1 MLDRNKVRTAII
13 INAMLLMITAVN
25 AAGNQPP
32 SDSLK
37 QAPAIG
43 QLRFDSVMLQIHGL
57 PDMTIAPA
65 IKMNKK
71 AEKFVEDY
79 LQRNIETL
87 DGIKSKSPTYFRV
100 INEVFTKYQLP
111 TELKYLAVIES
122 ELNTKARSKVGA
134 VGTWQFM
141 ASTARIMS
149 LKVNHKS
156 DERTHLYKS
165 TVAAARYLNDLYDI
179 FGDWLLVIA
188 AYNTGPGNV
197 MKAIKKSGSRDFWKL
212 QNFLPLETRL
222 HVKKFIGT
230 HYYFEGKGSVTT
242 LTKQEVSNHKSAM
255 MAFLVKQNTNTNT
268 LLDEKEVAKATT
280 SQPANETIPEVKLNG
295 EMTAVHDEE

>member
-1 MLDRNKVRTAII
+1 MLNRIQVRTALI
-13 INAMLLMITAVN
+13 INAMLLLVTTVN
-25 AAGNQPP
+25 AAGNQPT

-37 QAPAIG
+37 QLPVE

-57 PDMTIAPA
+57 PDMTVAPA
-65 IKMNKK
+65 IKLNKK
-71 AEKFVEDY
+71 AEKFVQDY
-79 LQRNIETL
+79 LTRNIETL
-87 DGIKSKSPTYFRV
+87 EYIKAKSPNYFRV
-100 INEVFTKYQLP
+100 INQVFTKYQLP

-122 ELNTKARSKVGA
+122 ELNTKARSRVGA
-134 VGTWQFM
+134 LGTWQLM
-141 ASTARIMS
+141 AQTARELQ
-149 LKVNHKS
+149 LKVNHKT

-165 TVAAARYLNDLYDI
+165 TVAAAKYLNDLYNI

-212 QNFLPLETRL
+212 QNYLPLETRL

-242 LTKQEVSNHKSAM
+242 LTKQEVITHRNAM
-255 MAFLVKQNTNTNT
+255 MAFLVKQNT
-268 LLDEKEVAKATT
+268 LLDEKEVAK
-280 SQPANETIPEVKLNG
+280 SSNQPVEEKIAEVKVNG
-295 EMTAVHDEE
+295 EMNLQED

>member
-1 MLDRNKVRTAII
+1 MLNTKQVRTALI
-13 INAMLLMITAVN
+13 INAMLLMVTVVKAD
-25 AAGNQPP
+25 GNQPS

-37 QAPAIG
+37 QSPATEH
-43 QLRFDSVMLQIHGL
+43 LRFDSVMLQFYGL
-57 PDMTIAPA
+57 PDMTLAPS

-79 LQRNIETL
+79 IEENEENL
-87 DGIKSKSPTYFRV
+87 EEIKAKSANAFRI
-100 INEVFTKYQLP
+100 INQVFTKYQLP
-111 TELKYLAVIES
+111 VELKYLAVIES
-122 ELNTKARSKVGA
+122 ELNTHARSQVGA

-141 ASTARIMS
+141 APTARLLS
-149 LKVNHKS
+149 LKVTSKY

-197 MKAIKKSGSRDFWKL
+197 MKAIKKAGSRDFWKL
-212 QNFLPLETRL
+212 QNYLPLETRL

-230 HYYFEGKGSVTT
+230 HYFFEGKGSVTT
-242 LTKQEVSNHKSAM
+242 LTKQEVISHRNAM
-255 MAFLVKQNTNTNT
+255 MKFLVKQNSI
-268 LLDEKEVAKATT
+268 LDEKEVTK
-280 SQPANETIPEVKLNG
+280 SNDQPLDESLANVKVNG
-295 EMTAVHDEE
+295 ELSHDEE